1 MSDFLVF
8 SCYRA
13 KILSAEYC
21 HLCEAM
27 LHTPYSSHHLPPV
40 NGGEDNV
47 FGPTCASTEAV
58 DIADV

>member
-1 MSDFLVF
+1 M
-8 SCYRA
+8 
-13 KILSAEYC
+13 LSAEYC